1 MVRFAVFSVA
11 VLMLVMIA
19 VAIIVS
25 VLILATVVAL
35 IAIPLYVLARPH
47 FQQRN
52 VRVNPIERLQ
62 NLYAEGKIDLFEF
75 ERRVAALVRVE
86 R

>member
-1 MVRFAVFSVA
+1 MVRFAVLSLA

-25 VLILATVVAL
+25 VLILVTMAAL

-47 FQQRN
+47 LQSRG
-52 VRVNPIERLQ
+52 VRLNPIERLQ
-62 NLYAEGKIDLFEF
+62 NLYVEGKIDLIEF
-75 ERRVAALVRVE
+75 ERRVAQLVHVE
-86 R
+86 H